1 MGKSEKKMQ
10 VRRYSEAFK
19 RHVVQEYEAGAS
31 LTALQQKYGIGSI
44 HTVKRWVK
52 RYSREGVRHDVVH
65 IQSPEERDR
74 LKALEE
80 QVRDLERA
88 LARLTL
94 EKVRLEEEVALYRE
108 LYGEAEVKKNARC

>member
-10 VRRYSEAFK
+10 VRRYSEAF
-19 RHVVQEYEAGAS
+19 RRQVVQEYETGAS
-31 LTALQQKYGIGSI
+31 LRALQEKYGIGSSRTI
-44 HTVKRWVK
+44 KRWVQ
-52 RYSREGVRHDVVH
+52 RYSREGIRHEVVH

-74 LKALEE
+74 LKALEA

-108 LYGEAEVKKNARC
+108 LYGEEEVKKNARC